1 MTSQRQIL
9 VLDSKFRT
17 NPEDKDHLYKFKLNA
32 RIRFNGMIKLEQFIF
47 QNSQYVF
54 SPEKRSDKFI
64 YTEEGNDPIN
74 ININGMFDN
83 IDAFVKGFNDVMS
96 INGIQIRMKY
106 TASLYEIKILRND
119 NQDTKFSLEEYYDDG
134 TFMDLIGF
142 RRSNEGSNVYTN
154 INTPKLFS
162 QRIIFISIPELGT
175 YSITTRGINSSS
187 KPYTYLVLSKPGFE
201 IVANINNTFA
211 NEFYVND
218 RDIDELSVRIHDS
231 DGLPFVNNKSNA
243 NFIIVL
249 SY

>member
-1 MTSQRQIL
+1 
-9 VLDSKFRT
+9 
-17 NPEDKDHLYKFKLNA
+17 
-32 RIRFNGMIKLEQFIF
+32 MIKLEQFIF

-54 SPEKRSDKFI
+54 SSEKKSDRFI
-64 YTEEGNDPIN
+64 YTEEGEEPITVN
-74 ININGMFDN
+74 MKGMFDN
-83 IDAFVKGFNDVMS
+83 IDTFVKRFNEIMMGGE
-96 INGIQIRMKY
+96 IRIRMLY
-106 TASLYEIKILRND
+106 TTHLYEIKIQHLDGVN
-119 NQDTKFSLEEYYDDG
+119 FSLDEYYNDG

-142 RRSNEGSNVYTN
+142 KRLNEGTNVYTN

-162 QRIIFISIPELGT
+162 QRLIFISMPELGT
-175 YSITTRGINSSS
+175 YSINTKGINSSS
-187 KPYTYLVLSKPGFE
+187 KPYTYLVVSKPGFE

-231 DGLPFVNNKSNA
+231 DGLPFVNNKGNA